1 MSATSFKVTFK
12 LDEDDAKYFR
22 SLFRKAKKAAADQ
35 DADEILAASRALV
48 ESVRRSSKT
57 PGFVLEAIE
66 TLQDLTEIIEDEHYA
81 APAKV
86 RNEVIAAIAYFANAE
101 DLIPDDIPVLGFLDD
116 AIMIKFVEEQF
127 KHELN
132 AFRKFRKFHRGAEQ
146 RPWTQVASERLPGRL
161 AAMRAKLRAEVERKN
176 QADADRGVAR
186 F

>member
-12 LDEDDAKYFR
+12 LDEDDARYFR
-22 SLFRKAKKAAADQ
+22 SLFRKARKAAADQ
-35 DADEILAASRALV
+35 DGEEIIEAARVLV
-48 ESVRRSSKT
+48 ESVRQDKKT
-57 PGFVLEAIE
+57 PGFVLDAIE
-66 TLQDLTEIIEDEHYA
+66 TLQSLTEIIDDEHYA

-86 RNEVIAAIAYFANAE
+86 RNDVIAALAYFANSE

-132 AFRKFRKFHRGAEQ
+132 AYQKFRKFQRGAEQ

-161 AAMRAKLRAEVERKN
+161 AAMRKKLRAEVARKS
-176 QADADRGVAR
+176 QADADQGRAG

>member
-12 LDEDDAKYFR
+12 LDEDDARYFR
-22 SLFRKAKKAAADQ
+22 SLFRKAKKAATDQ
-35 DADEILAASRALV
+35 DSEEIIEAARALV
-48 ESVRRSSKT
+48 ESVRQEKKT
-57 PGFVLEAIE
+57 PGFVLDAIE
-66 TLQDLTEIIEDEHYA
+66 TLQSLTEIIEDEGYA

-86 RNEVIAAIAYFANAE
+86 RNDVIAALAYFANSE

-161 AAMRAKLRAEVERKN
+161 AAMRKKLRSEVALKN
-176 QADADRGVAR
+176 RADADQGRAG